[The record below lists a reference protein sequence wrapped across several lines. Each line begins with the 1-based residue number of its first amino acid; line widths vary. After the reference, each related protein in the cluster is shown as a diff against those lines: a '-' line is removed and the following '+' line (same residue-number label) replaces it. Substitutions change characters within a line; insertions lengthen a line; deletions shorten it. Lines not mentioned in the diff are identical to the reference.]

1 MVWPM
6 CNGYPVEGIR
16 KQGIRLAV
24 ASVTAV
30 AGLMATAPGAGAVTI
45 TAGEECCVFV
55 GGPFS
60 QEAGTAAEI
69 SNPGAPNT
77 AAHNAFSDDLGPDG
91 GPLFYSSL
99 AQPGET
105 RRVKGTEYLG
115 EGSYGF
121 VCTLHGGMTGTL
133 EVSGGT
139 PASRPRAV
147 PRIPAQSL
155 KTVRR
160 KGRVAVVVRS
170 AVVTAPVSVSLR
182 AGRRAVGTA
191 RIGSLSAGQARKFSV
206 RLSKRGKRLIGKGRS
221 VKLQARAVAEFGI
234 PASGSR
240 TLRGGGNR

>member
-1 MVWPM
+1 M
-6 CNGYPVEGIR
+6 CNGYRVEGIR

-30 AGLMATAPGAGAVTI
+30 VGLVAIAPGAGAVTI

-55 GGPFS
+55 DGPFT
-60 QEAGTAAEI
+60 QEAGTTAGI
-69 SNPGAPNT
+69 SNPGPPNT
-77 AAHNAFSDDLGPDG
+77 AAHNAYSDDLGPDG

-105 RRVKGTEYLG
+105 RPVKGTKYLAG
-115 EGSYGF
+115 GSYDF

-139 PASRPRAV
+139 AAPRPRAV
-147 PRIPAQSL
+147 PRIPSQSL

-160 KGRVAVVVRS
+160 KGRLTVTLRS
-170 AVVTAPVSVSLR
+170 AAAAGPVLVSIK
-182 AGRRAVGTA
+182 AGRTAVGSA
-191 RIGSLSAGQARKFSV
+191 RVTSLAAGQSRKVSV
-206 RLSKRGKRLIGKGRS
+206 RLSKRGKRLIAKGRS
-221 VKLQARAVAEFGI
+221 VKLKARAVAEFGV

-240 TLRGGGNR
+240 TLRLGRGR